1 MPCNTA
7 QRQDQGAAHSVAG
20 KPETPLG
27 ATANQCSD
35 SRVTEVVKTKVLVID
50 DDPLLLRVLP
60 RALRNSH
67 EVLSANRAVDALPLL
82 EEHRDLAVIVSDY
95 GMPGMTGVEL
105 LRHAI
110 EKVPNANRILMSGG
124 GEFEAFRDVIDECRL
139 YTFMPKPFEMQA
151 FRVVIQRAAEH
162 HLLSARNH
170 ALVSE
175 LQERAATEQALRR
188 SFQQYVPA
196 EVVNDMVG
204 GADALTQGV
213 ERVVTVLL
221 ADLRG
226 FTRFSENRSPHEVVR
241 ILNRFFAAMA
251 RPLLEHGGTIDK
263 YIGDSILAHFG
274 GVDPDS
280 NAPNRALLAAR
291 DMRRELRQLNREFLA
306 EGLPE
311 LRFGVGLHT
320 GRCIIGNVG
329 CAARMDYT
337 IIGDTVNL
345 TARVEELTKSRP
357 DSILFTES
365 TRNALSIEADIKS
378 LGRFDVRGRLAQAEL
393 FELLD

>member
-1 MPCNTA
+1 M
-7 QRQDQGAAHSVAG
+7 
-20 KPETPLG
+20 
-27 ATANQCSD
+27 
-35 SRVTEVVKTKVLVID
+35 KTKVLVID